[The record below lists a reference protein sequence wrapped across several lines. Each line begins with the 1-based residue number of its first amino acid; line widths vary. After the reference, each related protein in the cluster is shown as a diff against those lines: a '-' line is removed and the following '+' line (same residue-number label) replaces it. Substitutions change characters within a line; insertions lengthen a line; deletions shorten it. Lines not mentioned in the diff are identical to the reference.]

1 MQEIRPLPLR
11 AFDDEVQARADLDKL
26 RDEIKAL
33 EARREEVRDAARA
46 EGLELGRAD
55 ALQIAGKAERERV
68 SAEAAGVIDLLRRA
82 ADGIEAKRSDMAA
95 AAERDLMKLALAVAA
110 KIVKAAVADGRP
122 VARENL
128 RRAIELTARR
138 QDIKVLVSPGDFVKI
153 EEYLP
158 ALRRDFA
165 DLHQIAVEAD
175 ASLAPGGVVVQSR
188 EGSVDATI
196 AAQLEEIERGLL
208 G

>member
-1 MQEIRPLPLR
+1 MPDIRPLPLR

-33 EARREEVRDAARA
+33 EARREEVRDAARR

-55 ALQIAGKAERERV
+55 AVQIAAKAERERV
-68 SAEAAGVIDLLRRA
+68 AGEAAGVVRLLHQA
-82 ADGIEAKRSDMAA
+82 AAAIEAKRSELAA
-95 AAERDLMKLALAVAA
+95 AAERDLLKLALAVAA

-122 VARENL
+122 VAQENL
-128 RRAIELTARR
+128 RRAVELTARR
-138 QDIKVLVSPGDFVKI
+138 GEIKVLLSPEDAARI
-153 EEYLP
+153 EEFLP
-158 ALRRDFA
+158 DLRREFS
-165 DLHQIAVEAD
+165 DLHQIALEPD
-175 ASLAPGGVVVQSR
+175 ASVAPGGVVVQSR

-196 AAQLEEIERGLL
+196 SAQLEEIERGLL